1 MTPRARASAGSA
13 LRIGALAVIAAAAF
27 GMGGVAAASA
37 DTGRS
42 GDGDGH
48 RIVTRELAARQLC
61 TPTDPDLEEVS
72 GLVVTG
78 EVMYAIGDSGSD
90 HQILVLGPGCAVVDV
105 LEVPVPTVDV
115 EDMALGPDGRLWL
128 ADIGDNRAIR
138 QSVRLIGIDP
148 ADPDEAIVHELVY
161 PDRAHDAE
169 ALLLGPDGMPIIV
182 VKKPFG
188 PAGVYAPED
197 PMTVGDQPR
206 SAPIPLAQVGT
217 LELPVTDTPGG
228 PIPGVHTSAITGGA
242 VDPDGTVA
250 ALRTYTDLYLYR
262 VAGGEIVAGLEGP
275 ALHLPLPERPQGE
288 AIALAADGAA
298 VMASEAASGPLPP
311 LDEISGAVQ
320 AAQTELPPPAAAE
333 AGARSGDAA
342 EPADESTEPSTG
354 ALLAIGLGF
363 SAIAVATWAAA
374 LWKLRRDRRD

>member
-1 MTPRARASAGSA
+1 MTARARARIGCAWRIGVSA
-13 LRIGALAVIAAAAF
+13 LTAAVALGTG
-27 GMGGVAAASA
+27 GMAAASA
-37 DTGRS
+37 DSGRS
-42 GDGDGH
+42 GQADG
-48 RIVTRELAARQLC
+48 REIITAELAARQLC

-78 EVMYAIGDSGSD
+78 EAMYAIGDSGSD
-90 HQILVLGPGCAVVDV
+90 HQILVLDADCAVVGV

-138 QSVRLIGIDP
+138 ESVRLIGIDP
-148 ADPDEAIVHELVY
+148 QAPDEAIVHELVY

-169 ALLLGPDGMPIIV
+169 ALLLGPDGVPIIV
-182 VKKPFG
+182 VKKPLG
-188 PAGVYAPED
+188 PAGVYAPEA
-197 PMTVGDQPR
+197 PMAVGDQPGTE
-206 SAPIPLAQVGT
+206 PVPLVQVGT

-228 PIPGVHTSAITGGA
+228 PIPGVHTPAVTGGA
-242 VDPDGTVA
+242 VEPGGAVV

-262 VAGGEIVAGLEGP
+262 VAEGEIVAGLRGP

-288 AIALAADGAA
+288 AIALTADGAA

-311 LDEISGAVQ
+311 LDEIPGAVQ
-320 AAQTELPPPAAAE
+320 AALAELPPPSATEVEAGSGEPAE
-333 AGARSGDAA
+333 A
-342 EPADESTEPSTG
+342 ADESNGPSTG

-363 SAIAVATWAAA
+363 SVIAVATWAAA
-374 LWKLRRDRRD
+374 LWKMRRDRRG